1 MFALWNRNRL
11 RQYCKAVEINKKP
24 PCRRREVG
32 GEGRGAFG
40 FVIGG
45 LVYPLEVVYVQ
56 SVVFTP
62 AEKCTIAIRGTRY
75 HDVVGF

>member
-45 LVYPLEVVYVQ
+45 LVYPLNIVDMEEV
-56 SVVFTP
+56 TC
-62 AEKCTIAIRGTRY
+62 AAIHIIAICICCT
-75 HDVVGF
+75 